1 MRNVLTFLLHQF
13 LSTVAVM
20 FGSPIIVFSITSVL
34 HIWAPD
40 INNHT
45 ASSVLTTISGFPIQT
60 MLASLF
66 GFWLHKW
73 TGQKA
78 ALWVWIIPALGMLI
92 LLVYG
97 PVAEYGPH
105 SGANVFSHFFG
116 SGCKP
121 EHRCFDQ
128 IIFTLPL
135 CTSLAYS
142 LGAAFAG
149 FQKKTDEA
157 LSTAAPINLIS
168 ASPTSECAE

>member
-1 MRNVLTFLLHQF
+1 MRDILTFLLHQF

-20 FGSPIIVFSITSVL
+20 LGSPIIVFSITSVL

-45 ASSVLTTISGFPIQT
+45 ASSVLTTIPEFPIQT
-60 MLASLF
+60 MLAFLF
-66 GFWLHKW
+66 GFWLLKW

-78 ALWVWIIPALGMLI
+78 ALWVWVIPTIGMLI
-92 LLVYG
+92 LLVHG
-97 PVAEYGPH
+97 PVAEYGPR

-121 EHRCFDQ
+121 GHRCLDQ

-135 CTSLAYS
+135 CTSVAYS
-142 LGAAFAG
+142 LGAAFAR
-149 FQKKTDEA
+149 FQKKA
-157 LSTAAPINLIS
+157 RMVLSTAS
-168 ASPTSECAE
+168 T